1 MWLFFEKYE
10 VNELHIPIC
19 GKTESELGIYFEHPN
34 FILSEKRL
42 KSHIRIFIFQVY
54 QAWVNSAPYNKT
66 RVRPGS
72 YMVYI
77 ADATFDY
84 QIFQVP

>member
-19 GKTESELGIYFEHPN
+19 GKTESELGIYFYHPN

-54 QAWVNSAPYNKT
+54 QAWVNSVTACHDFYT
-66 RVRPGS
+66 
-72 YMVYI
+72 
-77 ADATFDY
+77 TF
-84 QIFQVP
+84 

>member
-19 GKTESELGIYFEHPN
+19 EKTESELGIYFYHPN

-42 KSHIRIFIFQVY
+42 KSHFRIFIFQIY
-54 QAWVNSAPYNKT
+54 QAWVNSAE
-66 RVRPGS
+66 
-72 YMVYI
+72 
-77 ADATFDY
+77 A
-84 QIFQVP
+84 FQVFMYGKITASIVANI